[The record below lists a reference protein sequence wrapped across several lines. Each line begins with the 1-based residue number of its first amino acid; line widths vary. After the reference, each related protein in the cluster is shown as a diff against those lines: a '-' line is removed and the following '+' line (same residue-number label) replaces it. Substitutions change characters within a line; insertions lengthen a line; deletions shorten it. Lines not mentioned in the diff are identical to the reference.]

1 MLRVTRMGWRSKG
14 RVNSSQ
20 VFIRKEQVHGHGSLS
35 HLTGVQA
42 ASTAQSPLTS
52 SNAIHSPSHSS
63 PSVSCGAA
71 GAGNGPLSS
80 SSHTADK
87 IPTDYFERNQNVIS
101 EQKNL
106 NKSNNLKSP
115 NMSAPQFLDFPA
127 ELKFAAM
134 EEELL
139 AYWTKIDAFQTSL
152 KKSEGRPHYTFFDG
166 PPFATGLPHYG
177 HLLAGTIKDVVC
189 RFAHQTGHHV
199 ERRFGWDCHGLP
211 IEFEIEKELG
221 IKSSQDVK
229 AFGIA
234 NYNAECRKIVMR
246 YADEW
251 DKIITRCGRWI
262 DFKNDYKT
270 MNINFME
277 SVWWAFA
284 ELWKKDLVYRGFKVM
299 PYSTACTTP
308 LSNFESNMN
317 YKEVSDPSAI
327 VSFPLVEDPSVAFLA
342 WTTTPWTLPSNVA
355 LTVNPEFEYVTVE
368 EKKTQKKYI
377 FAACRLNDLYKG
389 SEKLDDEKKP
399 YVVLSRCKGSD
410 LAGKKYTPL
419 FDYFAK
425 ESDQFFRVVADGYVT
440 SDAGTGVVHCAPG
453 FGEEDCRVA
462 LANGV
467 IVKGQTVCPVEEN
480 GLYTDE
486 VTDFAGRYVKDC
498 DNDILAMLKDKG
510 RLFQKAAIV
519 HSYPF
524 CWRSETPL
532 IYRAIDA
539 WFVRVEDIRDKLLA
553 ANSETNWVPDFVK
566 TRRFSNWLEDAKDW
580 NVSRNRYWGT
590 PLPVWHSEDW
600 EEIVCVGSVKELEEL
615 SGVTGIT
622 DIHREF
628 VDKITIPS
636 KRPGMPPLKRIEQ
649 VFDCWF
655 ESGSMPYGQA
665 HYPFEN
671 KEHFEKNFPAD
682 FIAEGLDQTRGWFY
696 TLLVLSTALFG
707 RPPYKNLIV
716 NGLVLASDG
725 KKMSKRLKNYPDV
738 IDIVNTYGAD
748 ALRLYLINS
757 PVVRAEPLRFR
768 EDGVKDIVKDV
779 FLPFFNA
786 CKFFIGNANLYI
798 ADGKALDLYHKSGN
812 DMDRWIL
819 SASRTL
825 VNYVHREMKGYRLYT
840 VVPGLLRFVEELT
853 NWYVRM
859 NRRRLKGQAGE
870 QDHKD
875 SLCTLFNVMF
885 NVSRILAPFCP
896 YVAEGFYQRLRPVL
910 PEEIRVEE
918 SVHYLMVP
926 EVTEKTE
933 DEVRLEAT
941 MARMIK
947 IIDLVRVLRDRI
959 GIPMKMPV
967 RSVIVLHPDA
977 EYINDV
983 KATTDYITSEVNTF
997 DLQFSSEESTYVIT
1011 KLDANMA
1018 TVGKKF
1024 RKESAEIKKTLA
1036 AATPE
1041 MIAEFLTKGALT
1053 VCGQDLEAEDVR
1065 VLRTFRPDIQDYESN
1080 ADGRV
1085 VVLVDKRKDE
1095 GLMDAWRAREFTNRV
1110 MQLRKTAGL
1119 LVTDKVNIYYSTADA
1134 TLANSLV
1141 VRADQINET
1150 VRDAWTTKD
1159 AMAADA
1165 VVVAKVDAT
1174 IDDTAIEIVFTKTA

>member
-1 MLRVTRMGWRSKG
+1 
-14 RVNSSQ
+14 
-20 VFIRKEQVHGHGSLS
+20 
-35 HLTGVQA
+35 
-42 ASTAQSPLTS
+42 
-52 SNAIHSPSHSS
+52 
-63 PSVSCGAA
+63 
-71 GAGNGPLSS
+71 
-80 SSHTADK
+80 
-87 IPTDYFERNQNVIS
+87 
-101 EQKNL
+101 
-106 NKSNNLKSP
+106 
-115 NMSAPQFLDFPA
+115 MSGAPQFLDFPA
-127 ELKFAAM
+127 DLKFPAM

-139 AYWTKIDAFQTSL
+139 AFWKKIDAFQTSL
-152 KKSEGRPHYTFFDG
+152 KKSEGRPNYTFYDG
-166 PPFATGLPHYG
+166 PPFATGKPHYG
-177 HLLAGTIKDVVC
+177 HLLAGTIKDIVC

-229 AFGIA
+229 KIGIA
-234 NYNAECRKIVMR
+234 KYNEECRKIVMR
-246 YADEW
+246 FANEW
-251 DKIITRCGRWI
+251 DTIITRCGRWI
-262 DFKNDYKT
+262 DFQNDYKT
-270 MNINFME
+270 MNISFME
-277 SVWWAFA
+277 SVWWAFS

-327 VSFPLVEDPSVAFLA
+327 VTFPLVEDESVAFLA

-355 LTVNPEFEYVTVE
+355 LTVNPDFEYVTVE

-377 FAACRLNDLYKG
+377 VAKCRLGDLYKG
-389 SEKLDDEKKP
+389 SEKLAEDQKP
-399 YVVLSRCKGSD
+399 FTILATTKGSD
-410 LAGKKYTPL
+410 LVGKRYVPL
-419 FDYFAK
+419 FNYFAK
-425 ESDQFFRVVADGYVT
+425 ESEQFFRVVADGYVT

-462 LANGV
+462 LANG
-467 IVKGQTVCPVEEN
+467 IIAKGQTVCPVEEN
-480 GLYTDE
+480 GLYTAE
-486 VTDFAGRYVKDC
+486 VTDYAGRYIKDC
-498 DNDILAMLKDKG
+498 DNDILAALKERG

-539 WFVRVEDIRDKLLA
+539 WFVRVEDIREKLLN
-553 ANSETNWVPDFVK
+553 ANTQTNWVPDFVK

-600 EEIVCVGSVKELEEL
+600 EEVVCVGSVKELEEL

-628 VDKITIPS
+628 VDQITIPS
-636 KRPGMPPLKRIEQ
+636 KRAGHPPLKRIEQ

-655 ESGSMPYGQA
+655 ESGSMPYAQA

-696 TLLVLSTALFG
+696 TLLVLSAALFDK
-707 RPPYKNLIV
+707 PPYKNLIV

-725 KKMSKRLKNYPDV
+725 KKMSKRLKNYPEV
-738 IDIVNTYGAD
+738 MDIVNVYGAD

-768 EDGVKDIVKDV
+768 EEGVRDIVKDV

-786 CKFFIGNANLYI
+786 CKFFVSNANVYLQ
-798 ADGKALDLYHKSGN
+798 AGKQLDLHHQSTN
-812 DMDRWIL
+812 DMDRWII

-825 VNYVHREMKGYRLYT
+825 VNYVHREMAGYRLYT

-859 NRRRLKGQAGE
+859 NRRRLKGQNGE
-870 QDHKD
+870 QEQKD
-875 SLCTLFNVMF
+875 SLCTLFAVLF
-885 NVSRILAPFCP
+885 TVTRIIAPFCP

-910 PEEIRVEE
+910 PENIRAEE

-926 EVTEKTE
+926 EVNEKTE
-933 DEVRLEAT
+933 EEVRLEET
-941 MARMIK
+941 MSRMIK

-959 GIPMKMPV
+959 NIPMKMPV

-977 EYINDV
+977 TYIKDV
-983 KATTDYITSEVNTF
+983 EATADYITSEVNTF
-997 DLQFSSEESTYVIT
+997 DLQFSSEESNFVIT

-1018 TVGKKF
+1018 TIGKKYK
-1024 RKESAEIKKTLA
+1024 KESIEIKKALA
-1036 AATPE
+1036 NASQE
-1041 MIAEFLTKGALT
+1041 MISEFLTKGSLT
-1053 VCGQDLEAEDVR
+1053 VCGQELDAEDVK

-1095 GLMDAWRAREFTNRV
+1095 SLLDAWRAREFTNRI
-1110 MQLRKTAGL
+1110 MQLRKSAGL
-1119 LVTDKVNIYYSTADA
+1119 VITDKVNIFYNTTDA

-1141 VRADQINET
+1141 TRASQINET
-1150 VRDAWTTKD
+1150 VRDVWTTKD
-1159 AMAADA
+1159 SMPADA
-1165 VVVAKVDAT
+1165 VEVAK
-1174 IDDTAIEIVFTKTA
+1174 IDTKIDEADLQIVFTKI